1 MFDQDLTSIHFANK
15 AAFQFLV
22 DRNHNALRFG
32 QQSDEVIK
40 QMDSSE
46 MDETNAK
53 DRRLKGNEMSE
64 VYKNVSSMIIN
75 RHSYNSQTGVKN
87 KIEVGFIEMIKSM
100 KNRDMCQAKLP

>member
-40 QMDSSE
+40 
-46 MDETNAK
+46 
-53 DRRLKGNEMSE
+53 
-64 VYKNVSSMIIN
+64 
-75 RHSYNSQTGVKN
+75 
-87 KIEVGFIEMIKSM
+87 
-100 KNRDMCQAKLP
+100 